1 MKLCRKQ
8 SSQGFHKNPGTP
20 SPHRAPGVGFPLD
33 RGRVGEWWKRGYG
46 PQNYYFNPGVGSH
59 IFPRGAS
66 SWPRR
71 RMQINFVLSL
81 QTWAASPPA
90 QVTATGRAAQPLP
103 ASPSQIPS
111 TWAPFSKV
119 GMHRSRRDP
128 PHPPTVRSRGTFTRG
143 SSPFGPRPQKGHP
156 ALTFICGI
164 HPGTGDSVANPKE
177 KRKEDKIENPS
188 HGSPVPTLLLPL
200 LSQWNK
206 CLS

>member
-90 QVTATGRAAQPLP
+90 RVTATGRAAQPLP

-119 GMHRSRRDP
+119 GMHRSRRD
-128 PHPPTVRSRGTFTRG
+128 
-143 SSPFGPRPQKGHP
+143 HP
-156 ALTFICGI
+156 APANRALTRNI
-164 HPGTGDSVANPKE
+164 HSRIFPF
-177 KRKEDKIENPS
+177 R
-188 HGSPVPTLLLPL
+188 SPTAERPPRSYLHLRDTP
-200 LSQWNK
+200 WNR
-206 CLS
+206 